1 VLDGADQLLLIR
13 ACDPY
18 EPQFGEWWEIPGGGV
33 ERGEDTAAA
42 AIRETA
48 EETGYLVDRGQ
59 VGPPC
64 WTGDT
69 TYRWARR
76 RRWASLVMHL
86 ARTGDPLGWQQ
97 PQRLVEEQA
106 SVLDVCW
113 VPIGEIVPERG
124 RFFPAALPAHLPRL
138 LAGERI
144 DAGFA
149 IWS

>member
-1 VLDGADQLLLIR
+1 LLIR
-13 ACDPY
+13 AYDPY
-18 EPQFGEWWEIPGGGV
+18 ESRFGEWWEIPGGGV
-33 ERGEDTAAA
+33 EAGEDTVGA

-48 EETGYLVDRGQ
+48 EETGYLVDRAQ

-76 RRWASLVMHL
+76 RRWATLVMHL
-86 ARTGDPLGWQQ
+86 ARVDSSLRQQ
-97 PQRLVEEQA
+97 ASQRIAEEQV
-106 SVLDVCW
+106 SVIDVCW
-113 VPIGEIVPERG
+113 VPVADIVPGDG
-124 RFFPAALPAHLPRL
+124 RYFPVSLPTDLPRL

-144 DAGFA
+144 EASFA